1 MMGVFDMG
9 FMWIIWIII
18 IIGVIL
24 LAKGYLSP
32 RNKEPKSSEA
42 SALDILNKR
51 YARGEIDKAEFEEKK
66 RDLMH

>member
-18 IIGVIL
+18 IIAVIL

-32 RNKEPKSSEA
+32 RNKETNSSEA
-42 SALDILNKR
+42 SVMDILKQR
-51 YARGEIDKAEFEEKK
+51 YAWGEIDKAEFEEKK